1 MQCVT
6 IRKKCYLYIEEEAL
20 WAIYR
25 VQEGNPKP
33 GFGDEDADGD
43 GSGRE
48 ATEKDDDL
56 LLRL

>member
-1 MQCVT
+1 MNAKGSRGRRSGT
-6 IRKKCYLYIEEEAL
+6 RRRGATT
-20 WAIYR
+20 
-25 VQEGNPKP
+25 